1 MKGLYV
7 VQLCLIV
14 STAFAQPTF
23 TSGNCFHVG
32 LNAQIAWAFST
43 NAYASAVEN
52 TSETHVWDFS
62 FESWAAPTGAYV
74 FQTGL
79 ESGNSTF
86 ANSEINESAT
96 ATFVRELFYSYSEDE
111 DTLYYDGLAIGSNY
125 AYNPSVPYF
134 TFPMQYG
141 DSLGHHTV
149 LYASV
154 GGVPTAVGS
163 TTRQWMYD
171 GYGSVHLPYGN
182 QNGVYRIRTRQIDS
196 TYITNFATTYEEII
210 WLRASDGLPVL
221 RFQNQ
226 GGMLSVYYASVD
238 GAVTINEEVGGQVL
252 IYPNPATDVLSLQL
266 VSIGSSYRLIDQ
278 LGRIVEEGK
287 TTNYSIDISS
297 LESGVYFL
305 SIMQDENW
313 LTTRFVKE

>member
-1 MKGLYV
+1 MFILSMIS
-7 VQLCLIV
+7 CV
-14 STAFAQPTF
+14 SFAQPTF
-23 TSGNCFHVG
+23 NSENCFHAG
-32 LNAQIAWAFST
+32 LSAQIAWAFSA
-43 NAYASAVEN
+43 NSYASAVEN

-62 FESWAAPTGAYV
+62 SESWAAPTGAYV

-96 ATFVRELFYSYSEDE
+96 ATFARELFYSYSENE

-125 AYNPSVPYF
+125 AYNPAVPYF

-149 LYASV
+149 LYANV
-154 GGVPTAVGS
+154 GGEPSAVGS
-163 TTRQWMYD
+163 TTRHWIYD
-171 GYGSVHLPYGN
+171 GYGAVHLPYGN

-196 TYITNFATTYEEII
+196 TYITNFVTTYEEII
-210 WLRASDGLPVL
+210 WLRASDGLPIL

-238 GAVTINEEVGGQVL
+238 GSVAVNDQEGEEFL
-252 IYPNPATDVLSLQL
+252 IYPNPATAFLQVQK
-266 VSIGSSYRLIDQ
+266 VSTGTPYRLMDQ
-278 LGRIVEEGK
+278 MGRVVIEGK
-287 TTNYSIDISS
+287 SISSSIDISS
-297 LESGVYFL
+297 LESGVYFFAL
-305 SIMQDENW
+305 MKDENW
-313 LTTRFVKE
+313 LTTRFEKE